1 MSAIAEIGNSEKYL
15 YFGRSR
21 HSSREVR
28 GPHLKREK
36 SSNIPFSG
44 ELQLLQANFI
54 VFEEKSSLDPLIISV
69 SFCLFQQ
76 RMSEPTITIQWISTL
91 V

>member
-15 YFGRSR
+15 YFGRS

-44 ELQLLQANFI
+44 ELQLPQSNFI

-69 SFCLFQQ
+69 SFCIFQQ
-76 RMSEPTITIQWISTL
+76 WMSEPTITIQWISAL